1 MKRSLTVAFVAGLA
15 LASASPA
22 AAVEIVDDDKVQCP
36 SATHTTI
43 QSGVD
48 AASPNEQVQVCNGIY
63 REQVTIAGPGKAGVD
78 VLAKVIRG
86 ATIKAPNTDLPEPRA
101 LVHID
106 NASGAKIRRF
116 IISGPGNGTVDSL
129 RSGVLVE
136 NNADPGERPA
146 QVLANLIQD
155 IRDTQAAANENGDG
169 VRVGRAFASTV
180 GRATVNGNEIV
191 RYQKTGVTV
200 DGNGSFALV
209 SNNTIRGLGLV
220 TGGPVPAQ
228 QGIQIGRNAA
238 ADVNTNRISDNRFSG
253 SSGEASFG
261 ILVFN
266 TDRLQPNGARS
277 RFKTNTVFN
286 NDFGIF
292 LQDARNQVLATN
304 RVTSNGDP
312 GAPAPDGGIGV
323 FETGPGLGG
332 GNTLIRNE
340 ARTNEGLDCED
351 GTTGSGTAGTGNT
364 WTGNRGVDDVPAG
377 ICTP

>member
-1 MKRSLTVAFVAGLA
+1 MKRSLSVAF
-15 LASASPA
+15 A
-22 AAVEIVDDDKVQCP
+22 AAVELVDDDNVQCP
-36 SATHTTI
+36 TATHQTI
-43 QSGVD
+43 QDGVD
-48 AASPNEQVQVCNGIY
+48 AASPNEQVLVCNGIY
-63 REQVTIAGPGKAGVD
+63 REQVTIAGPTKNGVD

-86 ATIKAPNTDLPEPRA
+86 ATIKAPATPLPEPRA

-136 NNADPGERPA
+136 NNADPGEKPA
-146 QVLANLIQD
+146 QVLLNLIQD
-155 IRDTQAAANENGDG
+155 IRDTEAAANENGDG
-169 VRVGRAFASTV
+169 VRVGRDFAGTV
-180 GRATVNGNEIV
+180 GRAVVNGNEIV
-191 RYQKTGVTV
+191 RYQKSGVTV
-200 DGNGSFALV
+200 DGDGSFALV

-220 TGGPVPAQ
+220 TSPVTPVPAQ

-253 SSGEASFG
+253 SGGEASFG

-266 TDRLQPNGARS
+266 TDRLTPTGARS

-286 NDFGIF
+286 NDFGIL
-292 LQDARNQVLATN
+292 LQDASNQLLETN
-304 RVTSNGDP
+304 RVNNNGDP
-312 GAPAPDGGIGV
+312 GSGAPDGGIGV

-332 GNTLIRNE
+332 GNILRSND
-340 ARTNEGLDCED
+340 ARTNAGLDCED

-364 WTGNRGVDDVPAG
+364 WTGNRGIDDAPPP
-377 ICTP
+377 ICAP